1 MVSRYINWPCSIERV
16 ECLESLIETLCNV
29 LYEVGGGIKE
39 ATKTI
44 KKTTLFVKV
53 EMLDLMARESQ
64 RSPSIAD
71 SRVMSYTMPESDG
84 PSTRVWVRQAVPCDP
99 CVPSLLG

>member
-64 RSPSIAD
+64 RS
-71 SRVMSYTMPESDG
+71 R
-84 PSTRVWVRQAVPCDP
+84 
-99 CVPSLLG
+99 PSLLDEVDVQLPLTTATVQRRYGRRRLQTPE